1 MDPKQ
6 ETPFVTNNPLALPTP
21 SGANSELHLL
31 PIPYSNPLPIPQYG
45 NPLPIP
51 QYSNPLPLCPSMMLT
66 TDSNGMQV
74 FTPVMMP
81 QVFVQAVEFPPL
93 VMMTSSELPQLP
105 LMTSPTSGSFLS
117 SPCEMLDSRNL
128 EMNEV
133 RRDSLDLPPLPFVAS
148 STAGSETSSARSSSP
163 SLQLLDSSDL
173 EILEV
178 PCSDDHESQVKVPVK
193 NDQELSVPDFTKDM
207 TKKDL
212 VNLTLDWLYEV
223 FGSDH
228 FDCEGRRGRNVVRI
242 KVKTRGALEY
252 ICPLVQRCID
262 EELINHVSCPIST
275 KKQKKHIRG
284 YLAYLEAVSEEATAR
299 MIEIFNELNT
309 ALVENCDG
317 ELEHP
322 FKGISRNPIPIRAH
336 GSQIAA

>member
-1 MDPKQ
+1 MDPNQ

-31 PIPYSNPLPIPQYG
+31 PIP
-45 NPLPIP
+45 
-51 QYSNPLPLCPSMMLT
+51 QYSNPLPLCTPMMLT

-74 FTPVMMP
+74 FTPIPVMMP
-81 QVFVQAVEFPPL
+81 QVYVQAVEFPPL
-93 VMMTSSELPQLP
+93 VMMTSSELPHLP
-105 LMTSPTSGSFLS
+105 LMTSPISGSFLS
-117 SPCEMLDSRNL
+117 SPCEMPDSRDL
-128 EMNEV
+128 KMNEV
-133 RRDSLDLPPLPFVAS
+133 RRDSLDLPPLPLVVS
-148 STAGSETSSARSSSP
+148 SSAGSDSSSARSSSP
-163 SLQLLDSSDL
+163 SLQLLDSRDL
-173 EILEV
+173 EIIEV
-178 PCSDDHESQVKVPVK
+178 PCSDHEYQVKDPVK

-336 GSQIAA
+336 GSQVAA

>member
-1 MDPKQ
+1 MDPNQ
-6 ETPFVTNNPLALPTP
+6 ETPFVTNNPLALPSP

-31 PIPYSNPLPIPQYG
+31 PIP
-45 NPLPIP
+45 
-51 QYSNPLPLCPSMMLT
+51 QYSNPLPLCTPMMLT
-66 TDSNGMQV
+66 TDSNGMQL
-74 FTPVMMP
+74 FTPAFTPIPMMMP

-93 VMMTSSELPQLP
+93 VMMTSSELPHLP

-117 SPCEMLDSRNL
+117 SQCAMPDSRDL
-128 EMNEV
+128 EVNEV
-133 RRDSLDLPPLPFVAS
+133 RRDSLDLPPLPLVVS
-148 STAGSETSSARSSSP
+148 STAGSSDLSSAPSSSP
-163 SLQLLDSSDL
+163 SLQLLDSGDL

-178 PCSDDHESQVKVPVK
+178 PYSDHQSQVKDAVK

-317 ELEHP
+317 KLEHP

-336 GSQIAA
+336 GSQVAA